1 MKKLLTLLS
10 LAYCLQ
16 TNAQIMNTFA
26 GNGTG
31 GYYGDGGQATAA
43 EFSGPKGVAVDA
55 AGNVYT
61 GDSNNNRVRKIN
73 TAGIITT
80 IAGNGTSGSTGDGG
94 PATNATLNH
103 PTILFA
109 DPAGNVYMSVN
120 YQSIRKI
127 DVTGIISTFAGNGVG
142 GFTGDGGPA
151 TAAGLYCDQGGAAM
165 DAAGNVYIADYN
177 NQRVRMVNT
186 AGIISTFAGNGT
198 AAYSGDGGQATDAS
212 LNYPVS
218 LVVDAAGN
226 VYISDNYDNHIR
238 MVNTAGIISTFAGT
252 VAGYSGDGGQ
262 AAAAKING
270 PQAISIDAAGNI
282 YFSDGSN
289 SRVRMINTAG
299 VITTIAGDGTQG
311 YTGDG
316 GQATAAEFRPLG
328 GLAAD
333 AAGNVYL
340 ADPSNSRIRIVS
352 APLTITVNSPTIC
365 TSASATLTATGATTY
380 SWSTGATTASIVVS
394 PTTATV
400 YTVSGVSGNSTGVA
414 TTTVT
419 IAAPTITTSGST
431 TICAGS
437 SAAITAAGVT
447 TYTWAPATGL
457 DVTTGPNV
465 NASPT
470 VNTTYTVS
478 GTDANGCT
486 AYDTLSI
493 TTNPLPIVTA
503 VAASPSICS
512 GANTNITA
520 SGASTYSWQPGAS
533 LSSTISVNVIS
544 FPIVS
549 TTYTLTG
556 TDVNGCISIDTIT
569 ITVNPLPTI
578 TIAATSQ
585 TLCPHINTT
594 LTASG
599 ASSYF
604 WQPGGSVNSTNAVSV
619 TAFPNVNTTYTLTG
633 TDVNGC
639 VNTDTIAITV
649 NPGPNMY
656 TGGANISCFGVCD
669 GNTTL
674 TGSCISY
681 TWSTGANTAQI
692 TNLCAG
698 SYTVSGTD
706 ANGCIDSVIAYVTQ
720 PPLLSVSLASYTN
733 TVCAN
738 ICDTL
743 YSSATGGAAPYNI
756 DVEPGG
762 INKPTSPVC
771 PTTTTNYTLHVTD
784 VNNCKDSV
792 VTTINVNQFDNI
804 TGTISDTGTG
814 HLVSSGWVYL
824 YSQNHTAGAA
834 FDSTTFSSG
843 IYTLANVAPGNY
855 YIKVVA
861 NAVLYPGSIP
871 TYYSTKPN
879 VFLCDSAI
887 TAATFCSN
895 GANDKYDISIID
907 IASPTG
913 TGIISGFV
921 IADTTYGHGHRLIY
935 TGHNSVMGAPLKGID
950 VKLGRNPG
958 GGCAARTT
966 TDTSGSYTFTHVD
979 TGSYYIYVDIP
990 NYGMDS
996 TRQVTITPQ
1005 NTVSTN
1011 NNYAVDSNKV
1021 YIDTVAAT
1029 GITKF
1034 SIQNSNYKIYPNPAQ
1049 NNFVIETNAIEK
1061 QMIFIFDVNGKLVF
1075 NQFIYGKT
1083 IIDVSSLNAGVYS
1096 LNITSSEGTQTKK
1109 LVIVK

>member
-16 TNAQIMNTFA
+16 TNAQIITTVA
-26 GNGTG
+26 GDGTSAYG
-31 GYYGDGGQATAA
+31 GDGGQATAA
-43 EFSGPKGVAVDA
+43 QLNSANGVAVDAAGNIYIADNLNNRIRVVNTAGVISTIAGNGTGAFYGDYGTASASQVHGPLALCFDAAYTNLYIADGFNARVRQINIPSGVITTVAGNGSAGFSGDLNYATSAQIDGPNDVAVDAAGNIYIADQNNNRIRMVNTAGAINTIAGNATSGYSGDGGPATAASLYQPDAVAVDA
-55 AGNVYT
+55 AGNVYIADT
-61 GDSNNNRVRKIN
+61 YNNRVRMIN

-80 IAGNGTSGSTGDGG
+80 IAGNGVNAYSGDGS
-94 PATNATLNH
+94 PATSASLSSPNGLA
-103 PTILFA
+103 FDA
-109 DPAGNVYMSVN
+109 AGNLYISDSGNMA
-120 YQSIRKI
+120 IRMLNAS
-127 DVTGIISTFAGNGVG
+127 GIISTFAGGAASL
-142 GFTGDGGPA
+142 GDGGLATNASLYFPA
-151 TAAGLYCDQGGAAM
+151 HINFDTQG
-165 DAAGNVYIADYN
+165 NLYIADTY
-177 NQRVRMVNT
+177 
-186 AGIISTFAGNGT
+186 
-198 AAYSGDGGQATDAS
+198 
-212 LNYPVS
+212 
-218 LVVDAAGN
+218 
-226 VYISDNYDNHIR
+226 
-238 MVNTAGIISTFAGT
+238 
-252 VAGYSGDGGQ
+252 
-262 AAAAKING
+262 
-270 PQAISIDAAGNI
+270 
-282 YFSDGSN
+282 
-289 SRVRMINTAG
+289 
-299 VITTIAGDGTQG
+299 
-311 YTGDG
+311 
-316 GQATAAEFRPLG
+316 
-328 GLAAD
+328 
-333 AAGNVYL
+333 
-340 ADPSNSRIRIVS
+340 NSRIRKVT
-352 APLTITVNSPTIC
+352 PYLNVTVNSLSIC
-365 TSASATLTATGATTY
+365 PGSSATLTATGATTY
-380 SWSTGATTASIVVS
+380 SWSSGATTASIVVT
-394 PTTATV
+394 PTATTTYTVMGATGAAMSLATATV
-400 YTVSGVSGNSTGVA
+400 SVNPPS
-414 TTTVT
+414 
-419 IAAPTITTSGST
+419 TITTSGNAT
-431 TICAGS
+431 VCAGS
-437 SAAITAAGVT
+437 STSITAAGVV

-457 DVTTGPNV
+457 DVTTGPIV
-465 NASPT
+465 NASPA
-470 VNTTYTVS
+470 VNTSYTIS
-478 GTDANGCT
+478 GTDANGCNV
-486 AYDTLSI
+486 YNI
-493 TTNPLPIVTA
+493 TTV
-503 VAASPSICS
+503 
-512 GANTNITA
+512 
-520 SGASTYSWQPGAS
+520 
-533 LSSTISVNVIS
+533 
-544 FPIVS
+544 
-549 TTYTLTG
+549 
-556 TDVNGCISIDTIT
+556 
-569 ITVNPLPTI
+569 TVNPLPTI

-633 TDVNGC
+633 TDTNGC
-639 VNTDTIAITV
+639 SSIDTIAITV

-656 TGGANISCFGVCD
+656 TGGANISCFGACD

-698 SYTVSGTD
+698 SYTVSGAD

-720 PPLLSVSLASYTN
+720 PPLLSASLTSYTN
-733 TVCAN
+733 MVCAN

-743 YSSATGGAAPYNI
+743 YSSASGGAAPYNF

-762 INKPTSPVC
+762 INKPTSPAC
-771 PTTTTNYTLHVTD
+771 PTTTTNYTLYVTD
-784 VNNCKDSV
+784 GNNCKDSV

-834 FDSTTFSSG
+834 FDSTAFTSG
-843 IYTLANVAPGNY
+843 TYTLANIAPGNY

-861 NAVLYPGSIP
+861 DAVLYPGSIP

-895 GANDKYDISIID
+895 GASDNYNISIID
-907 IASPTG
+907 IAPPTG

-921 IADTTYGHGHRLIY
+921 VADTTYGHGHRLTY

-1011 NNYAVDSNKV
+1011 NNYAVDSNVV

-1034 SIQNSNYKIYPNPAQ
+1034 SIQNSNYKIYPNPTQ

-1083 IIDVSSLNAGVYS
+1083 FIDVSSLNAGVYS